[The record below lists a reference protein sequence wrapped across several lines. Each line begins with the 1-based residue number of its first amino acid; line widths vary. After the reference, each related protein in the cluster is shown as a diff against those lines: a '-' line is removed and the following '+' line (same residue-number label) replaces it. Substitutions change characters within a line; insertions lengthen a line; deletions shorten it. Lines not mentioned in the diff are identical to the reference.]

1 MRSKILRIT
10 CIIGFLLSAVAS
22 VWLCCVVL
30 QSISE
35 ESDRLS
41 WKKIPAEL
49 VHFGVEKNA
58 LGQYCAH
65 GEYEYRY
72 RGKTYRCQ
80 EMGAYARR
88 DIRNFLVEYDVDVPH
103 AKVECYVDLRHPGS
117 AALFN
122 NYHHMFMWR
131 FLGGLAAVGL
141 AAMAIYLYREADRWK
156 PEVES

>member
-1 MRSKILRIT
+1 MERKNIRRWLYVA
-10 CIIGFLLSAVAS
+10 GFLLSAVAS

-30 QSISE
+30 LSIAE
-35 ESDRLS
+35 ESERLP

-49 VHFGVEKNA
+49 VHFGVKKNA
-58 LGQYCAH
+58 LGQYCVH
-65 GEYEYRY
+65 GEFEYRY

-103 AKVECYVDLRHPGS
+103 AKVECYADLRHPGA

-122 NYHHMFMWR
+122 NYGHMFMWR
-131 FLGGLAAVGL
+131 FLGGLSAVGL
-141 AAMAIYLYREADRWK
+141 AVLAIYLYREAER
-156 PEVES
+156 